1 MSSNIV
7 QKHIFVSGRVQGVG
21 FRAFLRSQAAGLK
34 IKGWAKNLRDGRV
47 EIVIQGE
54 KEKIKQMISFIK
66 EGPSFADV
74 KHIEIQDENL
84 GEFEQFEIRF

>member
-1 MSSNIV
+1 MSSNII

-21 FRAFLRSQAAGLK
+21 FRAFLRRQAAGLN

-47 EIVIQGE
+47 EVVIQGK

-66 EGPSFADV
+66 EGPSFAKVND
-74 KHIEIQDENL
+74 IEIKDENL
-84 GEFEQFEIRF
+84 SEFEKFEIRF